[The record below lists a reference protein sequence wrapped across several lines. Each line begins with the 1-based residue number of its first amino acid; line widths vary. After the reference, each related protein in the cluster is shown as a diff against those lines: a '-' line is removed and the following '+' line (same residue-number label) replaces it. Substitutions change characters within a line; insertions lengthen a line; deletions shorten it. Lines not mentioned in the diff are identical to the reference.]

1 MTAMMT
7 LGLFAFSLPT
17 AAYQELQ
24 RRTSWRHGKTSRV
37 GARAASQFMGPDE
50 DSITLSGL
58 IAPGQIGK
66 LEALRELR
74 AMGDEGLAWPL
85 VTGGA
90 VGENLGAWKID
101 SVDETQTIFMDDGR
115 PRKAD
120 FTVTLHRI
128 DDADARHPSAP
139 SPPRAS

>member
-24 RRTSWRHGKTSRV
+24 RYTSWRHGKTSRV
-37 GARAASQFMGPDE
+37 GARAASQFQGPDE
-50 DSITLSGL
+50 DTITVSGL
-58 IAPGQIGK
+58 IAPGAVGTLQ
-66 LEALRELR
+66 ALQDLR
-74 AMGDEGLAWPL
+74 NMGDEGLAWPL
-85 VTGGA
+85 VTGF
-90 VGENLGAWKID
+90 GENLGAWKID

-139 SPPRAS
+139 APARAS

>member
-24 RRTSWRHGKTSRV
+24 RRTSWRHGRTPRV
-37 GARAASQFMGPDE
+37 GARAASQFQGPDE
-50 DSITLSGL
+50 DTITVSGL
-58 IAPGQIGK
+58 IAPGAIGK
-66 LEALRELR
+66 LQALQDLR
-74 AMGDEGLAWPL
+74 DMGDEGLAWPL
-85 VTGGA
+85 VTGY
-90 VGENLGAWKID
+90 GENLGAWKID

-120 FTVTLHRI
+120 FTVTLHRV

-139 SPPRAS
+139 PPPRAS